1 MSHHSRQRKVGYTKF
16 SLIVKRKFYNGQ
28 KNNWRKL
35 RGDTNA
41 IMIEMFQ
48 TCSRDN
54 LETKAVTSWTFQS
67 QAVTT

>member
-1 MSHHSRQRKVGYTKF
+1 MSHHSRQRKVGYTKIAF
-16 SLIVKRKFYNGQ
+16 NRKKEILQ
-28 KNNWRKL
+28 RSKNNWRKL

-41 IMIEMFQ
+41 IMTEMFQ